1 MSKVLRFFQKD
12 LVFTIALA
20 LAVVSMF
27 VVPPNPSYLGYI
39 DFSVIGTLF
48 CLMCVV
54 AGFRECG
61 LLDWLS
67 GRVLGMASHARTVS
81 LLFVILCFF
90 C

>member
-12 LVFTIALA
+12 LVFTIAFA

-54 AGFRECG
+54 AGLSLIHISVCHG
-61 LLDWLS
+61 LGARDGADWLQKEKACM
-67 GRVLGMASHARTVS
+67 GNH
-81 LLFVILCFF
+81 
-90 C
+90 